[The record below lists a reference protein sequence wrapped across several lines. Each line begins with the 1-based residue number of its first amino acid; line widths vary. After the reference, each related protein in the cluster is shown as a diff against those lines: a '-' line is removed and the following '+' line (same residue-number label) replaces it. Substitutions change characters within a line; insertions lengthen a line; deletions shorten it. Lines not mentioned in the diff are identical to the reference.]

1 LGLLILIV
9 PRAAAVVDKPLW
21 AWLQLLVVPAVL
33 AVGGYLFIR
42 SENRRA
48 QELAERRA
56 QDEALQ
62 AYLDQIGQLLLDKDR
77 PFRQAKEGGEV
88 QTLAQARTLAVLTR
102 LDGERRGTLV
112 RFLYDAGLISPDFPV
127 IDLYGADLREASLGG
142 ASLQGVQLGGANL
155 SGATLAGANLSG
167 FGLSGA
173 TLGGFGR
180 ARTTCTRPRWMGPTW
195 AGRT

>member
-1 LGLLILIV
+1 MGLLILIV

-62 AYLDQIGQLLLDKDR
+62 A
-77 PFRQAKEGGEV
+77 
-88 QTLAQARTLAVLTR
+88 
-102 LDGERRGTLV
+102 
-112 RFLYDAGLISPDFPV
+112 
-127 IDLYGADLREASLGG
+127 
-142 ASLQGVQLGGANL
+142 
-155 SGATLAGANLSG
+155 
-167 FGLSGA
+167 
-173 TLGGFGR
+173 
-180 ARTTCTRPRWMGPTW
+180 
-195 AGRT
+195 

>member
-1 LGLLILIV
+1 M
-9 PRAAAVVDKPLW
+9 
-21 AWLQLLVVPAVL
+21 
-33 AVGGYLFIR
+33 
-42 SENRRA
+42 
-48 QELAERRA
+48 
-56 QDEALQ
+56 
-62 AYLDQIGQLLLDKDR
+62 
-77 PFRQAKEGGEV
+77 RQAKEGGEV

-102 LDGERRGTLV
+102 LYGERRGTLV

-127 IDLYGADLREASLGG
+127 IDLYGADLREAS
-142 ASLQGVQLGGANL
+142 L

-195 AGRT
+195 AGPT